1 MSASRLK
8 PSLRAARSNASRIA
22 VPRSRRS
29 TPRERT
35 SRARAR
41 IRSPGRAG
49 AHRRPQSP
57 IPCRAWR
64 GGSIPRTPGFTAGL
78 VHEVGPVLDQ
88 LQVEVRDVD
97 RAAADLTS
105 VVYEIA
111 WGRDGSPYGQLA
123 AVDGLA
129 YIAAIALLRARG
141 RSLSERTLEPAR
153 KDCSFAE
160 KRESRPTRLLA
171 VAAGQSARPRE
182 PRRRRRVLTLRSA
195 GEQAGVW
202 PEGSS

>member
-1 MSASRLK
+1 
-8 PSLRAARSNASRIA
+8 
-22 VPRSRRS
+22 
-29 TPRERT
+29 
-35 SRARAR
+35 
-41 IRSPGRAG
+41 
-49 AHRRPQSP
+49 
-57 IPCRAWR
+57 
-64 GGSIPRTPGFTAGL
+64 

-141 RSLSERTLEPAR
+141 
-153 KDCSFAE
+153 
-160 KRESRPTRLLA
+160 
-171 VAAGQSARPRE
+171 
-182 PRRRRRVLTLRSA
+182 
-195 GEQAGVW
+195 
-202 PEGSS
+202 